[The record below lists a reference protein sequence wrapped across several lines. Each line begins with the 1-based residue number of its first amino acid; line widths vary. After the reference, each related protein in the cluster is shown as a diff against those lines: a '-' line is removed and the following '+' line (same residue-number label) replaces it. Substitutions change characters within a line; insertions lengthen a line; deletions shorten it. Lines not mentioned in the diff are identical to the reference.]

1 MILLAL
7 NNFAGEI
14 HKVEKERK
22 ENSKGKK
29 TRPNWDKKSIL
40 KMTPMHFCVLFK
52 NTRKCFWFYAK
63 CLINCDKIIFC
74 VRLLSGSGTENSM
87 LQNLY

>member
-1 MILLAL
+1 
-7 NNFAGEI
+7 
-14 HKVEKERK
+14 
-22 ENSKGKK
+22 
-29 TRPNWDKKSIL
+29 
-40 KMTPMHFCVLFK
+40 MTPMHFCVLFK